1 MVGIIGVA
9 VIVLIT
15 VYSIESSSPKL
26 TFVGV
31 IGDISFISVMIKIP
45 LLSLEIAEVTKSV
58 AHINSSISIASV
70 INGLVWSAYSCI
82 YIFDPYLFICSV
94 LQILV
99 STAKLIVYARYY
111 KSTPRVKSD

>member
-1 MVGIIGVA
+1 MLWFFYGMVNKDSSCLVSTTCA
-9 VIVLIT
+9 VYLGLSAIYLSV
-15 VYSIESSSPKL
+15 
-26 TFVGV
+26 F
-31 IGDISFISVMIKIP
+31 FISCGHMKD
-45 LLSLEIAEVTKSV
+45 LCEIAEVTKSV